1 MPNTTGIVYSVSK
14 IDKLIN
20 KFTNSQINFQ
30 NRARKMKQKM
40 QNKPNF
46 KNDPMSVSACNTNGY
61 DDFIA
66 FCRRKN
72 EPKRTQNEPNFS
84 PKLALFSRIKPNQTQ
99 FWLCNL
105 PALSG
110 QVVSE
115 PVLSEIEGVEGI
127 EHLMTCDLYTCV
139 LNTLSR
145 LTGAILNLK
154 SAAMI
159 KAEQQKK
166 KKAKHKNNPFTDLL
180 VYISLRVLVMF
191 LYLFDVETN
200 LRTACFLGRLL
211 FKHYH
216 RGRQRALENLRK
228 SYPEKSEDWIYKTC
242 RRSFEHIAML
252 AVDILFTPR
261 LVKKSNWRQYSR
273 YINCERVKWLMQQ
286 GKGLIMTAGHY
297 GNFEIMGYLL
307 GLFGF
312 NVYSIARP
320 LDNKFISR
328 YLYGVRENTGQIIID
343 KKGASAMIDK
353 LIKDGATL
361 CFIADQDAGRKGVFV
376 DFFGRKAS
384 TYKSIA
390 LLAIT
395 NNIPIGVGY
404 SRRADNR
411 FFFDIGIQRIIFPAE
426 WQDKNDPLKWVTAE
440 YTKAIENFVRDD
452 PTQYWWLH
460 RRWRHRPKEEQ
471 K

>member
-1 MPNTTGIVYSVSK
+1 
-14 IDKLIN
+14 
-20 KFTNSQINFQ
+20 
-30 NRARKMKQKM
+30 
-40 QNKPNF
+40 
-46 KNDPMSVSACNTNGY
+46 
-61 DDFIA
+61 
-66 FCRRKN
+66 
-72 EPKRTQNEPNFS
+72 
-84 PKLALFSRIKPNQTQ
+84 
-99 FWLCNL
+99 
-105 PALSG
+105 
-110 QVVSE
+110 
-115 PVLSEIEGVEGI
+115 
-127 EHLMTCDLYTCV
+127 MTCDLYTCV
-139 LNTLSR
+139 LNTLLR

-159 KAEQQKK
+159 EAEQRKK
-166 KKAKHKNNPFTDLL
+166 KKAKHKNNLFTDFL
-180 VYISLRVLVMF
+180 VYVSLRVLVMF

-200 LRTACFLGRLL
+200 LRTACFLGRRL

-216 RGRQRALENLRK
+216 RGRERALENLRK
-228 SYPEKSEDWIYKTC
+228 SYPDKSEDWIYKTC

-273 YINCERVKWLMQQ
+273 YTNCERAKWLMQQ

-328 YLYGVRENTGQIIID
+328 YLYGVRENTGQKIID

-411 FFFDIGIQRIIFPAE
+411 FFFDIGVQRIIFPAE
-426 WQDKNDPLKWVTAE
+426 WQDKNDPIEWVTAE
-440 YTKAIENFVRDD
+440 YTKAIEDFVRDD
-452 PTQYWWLH
+452 PAQYWWLH
-460 RRWRHRPKEEQ
+460 RRWKHRPKEEQ
-471 K
+471 QQNSNQKN